1 MLTKCLIKG
10 IRFAV
15 AEKKIT
21 KPRLSPN
28 ANGEFQLFFVCIVD
42 RGEIEQD
49 FLLLLISAIRPDC
62 NKT

>member
-28 ANGEFQLFFVCIVD
+28 ANGEFQLFFVY
-42 RGEIEQD
+42 RGQRRD
-49 FLLLLISAIRPDC
+49 
-62 NKT
+62 